1 MRVAVIVEPEDL
13 EVPRELKVA
22 RVYRS
27 LVTVCSQ
34 AIPDWN
40 PLSLSFILTNDP
52 AVRLLNRKYRK
63 IDRTTDVLSFRY
75 DSDEGEIIISVPQA
89 SRQARR
95 YRVSLINEIKRL
107 VIHGV
112 LHVQG
117 YDHVRPTERAGM
129 RALESRI
136 SRTAT
141 KKGVW

>member
-75 DSDEGEIIISVPQA
+75 EFRRKGELLSLSDGP

-95 YRVSLINEIKRL
+95 YRVSLINGNK
-107 VIHGV
+107 
-112 LHVQG
+112 
-117 YDHVRPTERAGM
+117 
-129 RALESRI
+129 
-136 SRTAT
+136 TARHSWGSPCT
-141 KKGVW
+141 GI